1 MEIGTI
7 SIILLIGMLTL
18 LAIGMPLGFAS
29 GFLAVVVMVLK
40 FEPTLVTDPFIYGFE
55 FAQWTVGNGILS
67 RSFGSGPMNILAQ
80 RLYGI
85 TTNYVLIS
93 VPLFIFMATLLERS
107 GIARDMYSC
116 LSMWMSRTRG
126 GIAVVTALMAIVMAA
141 MSGIIGGEVVLLGLI
156 ALPQM
161 LRLGYNQ
168 NLAIGTICA
177 SGSLGTMIPPS
188 IVLIFYGLITET
200 SIHALFKAAFLPG
213 FMLAGLYIIYI
224 LVRTRLNPELAP
236 LPEPSPDD
244 LKVKEKLLYGSTLIV
259 LLGGT
264 AAAIVALRWVYI
276 HAGAMLNPKMINENT
291 VLISNS
297 TLTIALT
304 ITGAAAVC
312 IFLIT
317 GVATAKQAW
326 AKGKGM
332 VAPLLI
338 VFVVLGSIYGGI
350 TGITEAAAMGSL
362 AVLVLIWI
370 RKEFSLKLL
379 REASMRTFKSTGTI
393 IWVTLGATA
402 LAGAYTIA
410 GGPVYVA
417 NLIVGYELPTLGVL
431 LVMMVIFLFLGAFM
445 DWTGI
450 VLLVM
455 PVFLPIVLKL
465 PMNELGLTGG
475 LESASMVRVWF
486 GILFCVNM
494 QVSFLSPPFGGAA
507 FFLKSVAPPHITLPD
522 IFRGFLPFIVMQL
535 VILMIIL
542 FVPEITTVFL

>member
-1 MEIGTI
+1 MDIGTI
-7 SIILLIGMLTL
+7 SIILLCGMLFL

-29 GFLAVVVMVLK
+29 GFLAVVVLVLK
-40 FEPTLVTDPFIYGFE
+40 FGPDLLFS
-55 FAQWTVGNGILS
+55 N
-67 RSFGSGPMNILAQ
+67 FGTGPLNILAQ

-85 TTNYVLIS
+85 TTNYVLVS

-107 GIARDMYSC
+107 GIARDMYSS
-116 LSMWMSRTRG
+116 LNMWMSRTRG
-126 GIAVVTALMAIVMAA
+126 GIAVVTAIMAIVMAA

-200 SIHALFKAAFLPG
+200 SIHALFQAAFVPG
-213 FMLAGLYIIYI
+213 FMLAGCYIVYI
-224 LVRTRLNPELAP
+224 LVRTRLNPEQAP
-236 LPEPSPDD
+236 LPEPTDD
-244 LKVKEKLLYGSTLIV
+244 DMSQTEKALYGSSLIMIVLGGAATLVTVRWLYLHGLGAVTENSRLVDQETLWVALSLIV
-259 LLGGT
+259 ASAGYLFGYTGLK
-264 AAAIVALRWVYI
+264 VARD
-276 HAGAMLNPKMINENT
+276 
-291 VLISNS
+291 
-297 TLTIALT
+297 
-304 ITGAAAVC
+304 
-312 IFLIT
+312 
-317 GVATAKQAW
+317 AW
-326 AKGKGM
+326 EKGKGLI
-332 VAPLLI
+332 APLMI

-350 TGITEAAAMGSL
+350 TGITEAAGMGAI
-362 AVLVLIWI
+362 AVLVLICL
-370 RKEFSLKLL
+370 RGEFSMQLL

-393 IWVTLGATA
+393 IWVTFGATA

-410 GGPVYVA
+410 GGPTYVA
-417 NLIVGYELPTLGVL
+417 NLIVGYDLPTMGVL
-431 LVMMVIFLFLGAFM
+431 LVMMVVFLFLGAFM

-475 LESASMVRVWF
+475 LETRTMVQVWF

-494 QVSFLSPPFGGAA
+494 QVSFLSPPFGPAA
-507 FFLKSVAPPHITLPD
+507 FYLKSVAPPHITLPD
-522 IFRGFLPFIVMQL
+522 IFRGFLPFIGIQL
-535 VILMIIL
+535 IIL
-542 FVPEITTVFL
+542 ALILCVPEITTFFL

>member
-1 MEIGTI
+1 MDIGTI
-7 SIILLIGMLTL
+7 SLILLVGMFLL

-40 FEPTLVTDPFIYGFE
+40 FEPTLITDPLSFGS
-55 FAQWTVGNGILS
+55 GILT
-67 RSFGSGPMNILAQ
+67 RNFGSGPMNILAQ

-107 GIARDMYSC
+107 GIARDMYSS

-213 FMLAGLYIIYI
+213 FMLAGCYIIYI
-224 LVRTRLNPELAP
+224 IVRTRLNPELAP

-244 LKVKEKLLYGSTLIV
+244 MSFSDKKRYGLALIALLVGAASCIV
-259 LLGGT
+259 
-264 AAAIVALRWVYI
+264 VLRWFYLQG
-276 HAGAMLNPKMINENT
+276 GALINPKMIDENT
-291 VLISNS
+291 VLIDNG
-297 TLTIALT
+297 TLWTYLI
-304 ITGAAAVC
+304 IAAVC
-312 IFLIT
+312 AAYIFGRVGW
-317 GVATAKQAW
+317 GVAREAW
-326 AKGKGM
+326 EKGKGM
-332 VAPLLI
+332 VAPLCV

-362 AVLVLIWI
+362 AVLFLIWI
-370 RKEFSLKLL
+370 RGEFSFNLL

-393 IWVTLGATA
+393 IWVTFGATA

-410 GGPVYVA
+410 GGPTFVA
-417 NLIVGYELPTLGVL
+417 NLIVGYELPTMGVL

-465 PMNELGLTGG
+465 PIEELGLTGG
-475 LESASMVRVWF
+475 LDSQTMVRVWF

-494 QVSFLSPPFGGAA
+494 QVSFLSPPFGPAA
-507 FFLKSVAPPHITLPD
+507 FYLKSVAPPHITLPD
-522 IFRGFLPFIVMQL
+522 IFRGFLPFIGMQL
-535 VILMIIL
+535 FILMVILL
-542 FVPEITTVFL
+542 VPEITTVFL

>member
-1 MEIGTI
+1 
-7 SIILLIGMLTL
+7 
-18 LAIGMPLGFAS
+18 
-29 GFLAVVVMVLK
+29 
-40 FEPTLVTDPFIYGFE
+40 
-55 FAQWTVGNGILS
+55 
-67 RSFGSGPMNILAQ
+67 MNILAQ

-107 GIARDMYSC
+107 GIAKDMYSS
-116 LSMWMSRTRG
+116 LSQWMSRTRG
-126 GIAVVTALMAIVMAA
+126 GIAVVTAIMAIVMAA

-213 FMLAGLYIIYI
+213 FMLAGCYIIYI
-224 LVRTRLNPELAP
+224 LVRTRMNPELAP

-244 LKVKEKLLYGSTLIV
+244 MTGKEKALYGSALVALIAGVGSALIV
-259 LLGGT
+259 
-264 AAAIVALRWVYI
+264 ARWLYLTI
-276 HAGAMLNPKMINENT
+276 GSRFNEKMIDGNT
-291 VLISNS
+291 RLIDNA
-297 TLTIALT
+297 TLYQYLA
-304 ITGAAAVC
+304 ITLVAAGFIYFVV
-312 IFLIT
+312 
-317 GVATAKQAW
+317 GVNVTKTAW
-326 AKGKGM
+326 EKGKGM
-332 VAPLLI
+332 VAPMMV

-362 AVLVLIWI
+362 AVMFLIWI
-370 RKEFSLKLL
+370 RGEFSINLL

-393 IWVTLGATA
+393 IWVTFGATA

-410 GGPVYVA
+410 GGPTYVA
-417 NLIVGYELPTLGVL
+417 NLIVGYDLPTMGVL

-465 PMNELGLTGG
+465 PIEELGLTGG
-475 LESASMVRVWF
+475 LDSATMVRVWF

-494 QVSFLSPPFGGAA
+494 QVSFLSPPFGPAA
-507 FFLKSVAPPHITLPD
+507 FYLKSVAPPHITLPD
-522 IFRGFLPFIVMQL
+522 IFRGFLPFIAMQ
-535 VILMIIL
+535 VFILMIIL
-542 FVPEITTVFL
+542 LVPEITTVFL

>member
-1 MEIGTI
+1 MDIGTI
-7 SIILLIGMLTL
+7 SLILLVGMFLL

-40 FEPTLVTDPFIYGFE
+40 FEPTLITDPLSFGS
-55 FAQWTVGNGILS
+55 GILT
-67 RSFGSGPMNILAQ
+67 RNFGSGPMNILAQ

-107 GIARDMYSC
+107 GIARDMYSS

-213 FMLAGLYIIYI
+213 FMLAGCYILYII
-224 LVRTRLNPELAP
+224 VRTRLNPELAP

-244 LKVKEKLLYGSTLIV
+244 MTLSEKSLYGTTLIM
-259 LLGGT
+259 LLVGV
-264 AAAIVALRWVYI
+264 ASSIVVLRWLYLQV
-276 HAGAMLNPKMINENT
+276 GAMINPKMINENT
-291 VLISNS
+291 VLIDTG
-297 TLTIALT
+297 TLWTFLVI
-304 ITGAAAVC
+304 AAVC
-312 IFLIT
+312 AAYIFGRVGW
-317 GVATAKQAW
+317 GVAREAW
-326 AKGKGM
+326 ARGKGM
-332 VAPLLI
+332 VAPLCV

-362 AVLVLIWI
+362 AVLFLIWI
-370 RKEFSLKLL
+370 RGEFSINLL

-393 IWVTLGATA
+393 IWVTFGATA

-410 GGPVYVA
+410 GGPTFVA
-417 NLIVGYELPTLGVL
+417 NLIVGYDLPTMGVL

-465 PMNELGLTGG
+465 PIEELGLTGG
-475 LESASMVRVWF
+475 LDSQTMVRVWF

-494 QVSFLSPPFGGAA
+494 QVSFLSPPFGPAA
-507 FFLKSVAPPHITLPD
+507 FYLKSVAPPHITLPD
-522 IFRGFLPFIVMQL
+522 IFRGFLPFIGMQL
-535 VILMIIL
+535 FILAVILL
-542 FVPEITTVFL
+542 VPEITTVFL